1 MEENN
6 KIIAEFMNFPK
17 ITNVRDSESGK
28 YYDYWLPNNF
38 NLILEQEIQIESN
51 NGWGLVHQDCVFV
64 RDLIFHS
71 DWNWLMEVVEKIE
84 NTKIKD
90 YSISTDITDDKTFIN
105 VWHYGDG
112 GKWSILISNLNEE
125 YKDFNKM
132 QRTYKAVVKF
142 INFYNKQKEE

>member
-6 KIIAEFMNFPK
+6 RIIAEFMNFPK

-71 DWNWLMEVVEKIE
+71 DWNWLMEVIEKILNICAE
-84 NTKIKD
+84 NDDLEK
-90 YSISTDITDDKTFIN
+90 YAVITDNIP
-105 VWHYGDG
+105 Y
-112 GKWSILISNLNEE
+112 I
-125 YKDFNKM
+125 
-132 QRTYKAVVKF
+132 QQTYDECIKF

>member
-6 KIIAEFMNFPK
+6 KIIAEFMGLNNLK
-17 ITNVRDSESGK
+17 DSKGDAWDYMNTGK
-28 YYDYWLPNNF
+28 SIYTLRTK
-38 NLILEQEIQIESN
+38 NLHYE
-51 NGWGLVHQDCVFV
+51 
-64 RDLIFHS
+64 S
-71 DWNWLMEVVEKIE
+71 DWNWLMKVVEKIE

-112 GKWSILISNLNEE
+112 GKWSILISNYNEE
-125 YKDFNKM
+125 YKDFNKI
-132 QRTYKAVVKF
+132 QRTYKAIIEF

>member
-6 KIIAEFMNFPK
+6 RLIAEFMNFPK

-90 YSISTDITDDKTFIN
+90 YSISTDITDDKTFIS